1 VKAKRRCAALLLA
14 AIALPAL
21 FGCERE
27 ERNIPTAPEGSF
39 VKIMS
44 ISPAPGQ
51 PLHSGEKINLKVE
64 VNYSLNAESGTLA
77 IVVQGADNSGI
88 AQNFEVVPKGTG
100 NVTLEAGFVVPD
112 TKAIQVF
119 TPLSAQGQG
128 STSTV
133 DSRAFKVVAK

>member
-1 VKAKRRCAALLLA
+1 VKPKRCHAVWL
-14 AIALPAL
+14 IALIAL
-21 FGCERE
+21 SAMLGCERE
-27 ERNIPTAPEGSF
+27 ERNNPAAPEGSF
-39 VKIMS
+39 VKIIS
-44 ISPAPGQ
+44 ISPTPGQ

-100 NVTLEAGFVVPD
+100 NVTLEASFVVPD